1 MADTGNSIATTMTF
15 TNGSP
20 NVENIPFGINAG
32 DLVDFV
38 KADNG
43 EDITTGQAQF
53 WIDNRVRDCSGKAGT
68 DCDDCFVCDE
78 PLEVN
83 EFYRVSNKEN
93 VFFTNRL
100 AISNG
105 VKVCRSSIIYS

>member
-1 MADTGNSIATTMTF
+1 MDTGNNIATTMTF
-15 TNGSP
+15 PSP
-20 NVENIPFGINAG
+20 IVDVENIPFDINAG

-38 KADNG
+38 KIANG
-43 EDITTGQAQF
+43 EDITTSQAQW
-53 WIDNRVRDCSGKAGT
+53 WIDNTVKDCSGKIGT

-78 PLEVN
+78 SLPLN

-100 AISNG
+100 SISNG
-105 VKVCRSSIIYS
+105 VKICRSSIIYS